1 MARILKQPSKTK
13 IYALYIFI
21 WLVGIY
27 SVFVSLRALRQ
38 SIVLDSLDRV
48 NVVYYGK
55 DVELISFGIKD
66 DVNYIVSFSHN
77 DNVSVPGG
85 YGRYNVGALGK
96 LAQIEKD
103 QPLIGRTFSSMI
115 SAHVDYYVMPKK
127 PDVYDGEG
135 TDDPMFEPRQL
146 ISQLFSSSYATNAH
160 FFDKLY
166 LSYLLSKHRQKDFAP
181 LRSISEITVGKE
193 ANFSER
199 RFLKKYKGFFYHQS
213 LREEGKQVK
222 VLYDSYS
229 SAVTLS
235 RVIEGQGI
243 RIADLSE
250 SDDSRL
256 VMGCRVTYAD
266 DGSSKTLH
274 YLQRTFGCAR
284 EKAHVEGADMIL
296 TIGAGVAERWK

>member
-1 MARILKQPSKTK
+1 MARLLKQQSQTK
-13 IYALYIFI
+13 KYMLYGFI
-21 WLVGIY
+21 WLLGIY
-27 SVFVSLRALRQ
+27 GLFVSLRELRQ
-38 SIVLDSLDRV
+38 SVVLESLDRV
-48 NVVYYGK
+48 NVVYYGEN
-55 DVELISFGIKD
+55 VELYSFGIND
-66 DVNYIVSFSHN
+66 NVNYIVSFSHA

-96 LAQIEKD
+96 LAQLEKD

-127 PDVYDGEG
+127 PDVYDGIG
-135 TDDPMFEPRQL
+135 TDDPKFEPRQL
-146 ISQLFSSSYATNAH
+146 ISQLFSSSYTTNAH

-181 LRSISEITVGKE
+181 LRSISETTAGKE
-193 ANFSER
+193 SNFSER

-213 LREEGKQVK
+213 LREEGKQVR

-243 RIADLSE
+243 RVVDLSQ
-250 SDDSRL
+250 SDKAKKVVGCLVEYTEDS
-256 VMGCRVTYAD
+256 
-266 DGSSKTLH
+266 SSKTLH
-274 YLQRTFGCAR
+274 YLQRTFGC
-284 EKAHVEGADMIL
+284 ESKKNEIEGADMLI